1 MKTRITNYKILD
13 AQTITGDYIIEL
25 EIEQYRRFRCNKRYT
40 KIIYVAKEDLINRLE
55 ELQEWRNKWKV

>member
-25 EIEQYRRFRCNKRYT
+25 EIEQYRRWLRNKRYT